1 MKSLQRSALLFVAI
15 GLALYA
21 GLSFGCEQLLFRNGH
36 SNALFKIAVAPAP
49 DYDWVI
55 LGASHAMPLDFSD
68 FNAYMQHET
77 GLRIINLA
85 SPGTGAL
92 YNRFVLASFLR
103 AHRAHNLL
111 YVVDSFAFWSRAW
124 NEDRFSDAKLIRGT
138 PFAPTTVKL
147 MWDYVRDNGVSPRA
161 LLDYATGFSKINNR
175 DRFQRDA
182 WEGEAQFDR
191 GYRPSGAAVT
201 KRIAYLYPDTQA
213 PAVLAKYLDDFAG
226 LMEIAGQHDMR
237 IVAVK
242 LPMLTQFRNQLP
254 HEAAFNEGLMRVLAD
269 RAVPFCDF
277 STELDNPNFYFDTD
291 HLNRSGLTE
300 LFQRRLKPLLTTSRC
315 EVQRLTAIP
324 APHGF
329 SHF

>member
-1 MKSLQRSALLFVAI
+1 M
-15 GLALYA
+15 
-21 GLSFGCEQLLFRNGH
+21 
-36 SNALFKIAVAPAP
+36 
-49 DYDWVI
+49 
-55 LGASHAMPLDFSD
+55 
-68 FNAYMQHET
+68 
-77 GLRIINLA
+77 
-85 SPGTGAL
+85 
-92 YNRFVLASFLR
+92 
-103 AHRAHNLL
+103 
-111 YVVDSFAFWSRAW
+111 
-124 NEDRFSDAKLIRGT
+124 
-138 PFAPTTVKL
+138 
-147 MWDYVRDNGVSPRA
+147 
-161 LLDYATGFSKINNR
+161 
-175 DRFQRDA
+175 
-182 WEGEAQFDR
+182 
-191 GYRPSGAAVT
+191 
-201 KRIAYLYPDTQA
+201 
-213 PAVLAKYLDDFAG
+213 LAKYLDDFAA

-315 EVQRLTAIP
+315 DVQRLTAIP

>member
-1 MKSLQRSALLFVAI
+1 
-15 GLALYA
+15 
-21 GLSFGCEQLLFRNGH
+21 
-36 SNALFKIAVAPAP
+36 
-49 DYDWVI
+49 
-55 LGASHAMPLDFSD
+55 
-68 FNAYMQHET
+68 
-77 GLRIINLA
+77 
-85 SPGTGAL
+85 
-92 YNRFVLASFLR
+92 VLASFLR

-147 MWDYVRDNGVSPRA
+147 MWDYVRDDGVSPRA

-191 GYRPSGAAVT
+191 VYRPSASAVT

-315 EVQRLTAIP
+315 DIQRLTAIP
-324 APHGF
+324 ASHGF
-329 SHF
+329 SYF